1 MKRIVLLVDMNAFYI
16 SCEMSR
22 NTALKNI
29 PAAVAGDPENRTGI
43 VLAANYSARNYGVKT
58 AMTLHEAFKKCPDLV
73 TIAPDHAFYNQRSK
87 EVMSYLYHF
96 SPVIEQNSIDEAWL
110 DITGTEKLFGPPFQV
125 AEKIMA
131 GLKDELDLWCSIGI
145 SDNKFLSKMAADMK
159 KPLGITE
166 LWPKNITDK
175 LWPMPA
181 QAMYGVGNK
190 TMEKL
195 KTLKISTIG
204 EIAAAD
210 ASTLVTHFGS
220 VGMDLHRKANG
231 IDPAPVIPHLKDDMK
246 SIGRST
252 TLQADAYSADSVRSI
267 FLSLAEDVGIR
278 ARNHSKK
285 GTTVQVTLKFND
297 FKSITRQ
304 TTTSPTFYT
313 KDLFDLGFSL
323 LKKHWPATKGVRLI
337 GISLTGFDPIDD
349 GRQMS
354 MFDSLNID
362 SPESKQ
368 SNAYKIDEVMDSIR
382 KKHGSRIVSRAS
394 LIEKQDT

>member
-1 MKRIVLLVDMNAFYI
+1 MERIVLLVDMNAFYI

-22 NTALKNI
+22 NSALKNI
-29 PAAVAGDPENRTGI
+29 PAAVAGDPQNRTGI

-73 TIAPDHAFYNQRSK
+73 TIAPDHTFYNQRSK
-87 EVMSYLYHF
+87 EVMSYLHHF

-110 DITGTEKLFGPPFQV
+110 DITGTEKLFGSPFQV
-125 AEKIMA
+125 AEKIMT
-131 GLKDELDLWCSIGI
+131 GLKNELDLWCSIGI

-195 KTLKISTIG
+195 KALKISTIG

-210 ASTLVTHFGS
+210 VSTLVTHLGS

-231 IDPAPVIPHLKDDMK
+231 IDSSPVVPHLKDEMK

-252 TLQADAYSADSVRSI
+252 TLKTDAYAADSVRSI

-278 ARNHSKK
+278 ARNHRKK
-285 GTTVQVTLKFND
+285 GTTIQITIKFND

-304 TTTSPTFYT
+304 TTTTPTFYT
-313 KDLFDLGFSL
+313 KDLFDMGFAL
-323 LKKHWPATKGVRLI
+323 LKKHWPAAKGVRLI
-337 GISLTGFDPIDD
+337 GISLTGFDSIDD

-362 SPESKQ
+362 SPENKLNNS
-368 SNAYKIDEVMDSIR
+368 YKIDEVMDSIR
-382 KKHGSRIVSRAS
+382 KKHGSTIVSRAS
-394 LIEKQDT
+394 LIDKQDT